1 MAKGKYDYFE
11 NLEALGRRSVTAAYQ
26 LKELLEDY
34 TDIQTKADNLHATE
48 HQADEEIHNFMYEL
62 NRAFVTPIDREDIV
76 ALANHLDNIIDF
88 IEDVAQRLYMFNIT
102 YIPRAAVEMAVLIEK
117 SAEALHVAF
126 KDFRNFKK
134 SKSFHQLLV
143 NVNDYE
149 EEADKVYLAAIRDL
163 YINHTDDPIY
173 VLAWNN
179 IFNRMETC
187 TDYCE
192 NTATAMGTIVLKNS

>member
-1 MAKGKYDYFE
+1 MLHKIFREYDPEGVQGYLTEMHEIE
-11 NLEALGRRSVTAAYQ
+11 NAGDEVNHEIFSH
-26 LKELLEDY
+26 
-34 TDIQTKADNLHATE
+34 IATE
-48 HQADEEIHNFMYEL
+48 
-62 NRAFVTPIDREDIV
+62 FVTPIDREDIV

-88 IEDVAQRLYMFNIT
+88 IEDVAQRLYMFNVS
-102 YIPRAAVEMAVLIEK
+102 YIPRDAIEMAVLIEK
-117 SAEALHVAF
+117 STDALFTAF